1 MNYSVEHFKD
11 KFKVEAIGITTP
23 LVDYIPDS
31 EGLISYQARV
41 SNAGNQLEFET
52 ADRLLAYCARNGHW
66 SIFDMSNLVIEI
78 QAPRDISRQVLRH
91 SSANFQEFSQR
102 YADVTDD
109 MFCLR
114 SLRGEDNKNRQNS
127 VDGVFS
133 AEEEDE
139 WYRDQEEMINLVKS
153 KVSKW
158 RGRKAAK
165 ECTRVF
171 MPEGLTMSK
180 MYMNAT
186 VRTWIHYTGLRKK
199 RGETQD
205 EHCDVADAC
214 LVFLLEHFPSL
225 CKVLEEQK

>member
-1 MNYSVEHFKD
+1 LDIKHFKD
-11 KFKVEAIGITTP
+11 KLEVTAIGITTP

-41 SNAGNQLEFET
+41 SNEGTQLEFET
-52 ADRLLAYCARNGHW
+52 ADRLLAYCARQGHW

-78 QAPRDISRQVLRH
+78 KAPRDISRQALRH
-91 SSANFQEFSQR
+91 SSAKFQEFSQR

-114 SLRGEDNKNRQNS
+114 DLRMQDNKNRQNS
-127 VDGVFS
+127 LEGKFTDEQC
-133 AEEEDE
+133 EE
-139 WYRDQEEMINLVKS
+139 WFADQQEVLGLVQA
-153 KVSKW
+153 KVKKW
-158 RGRKAAK
+158 RSRDAAK

-199 RGETQD
+199 RGETQA
-205 EHCDVADAC
+205 EHCDVADKC
-214 LVFLLEHFPSL
+214 REYLLEHFPAL
-225 CKVLEEQK
+225 CKVLEDAGK